1 MTTMNPED
9 KPAGQAFAVPQGFS
23 PQPQDRLPPMAQA
36 DMTPAQQAA
45 AAALI
50 AGPRKA
56 VFGPFIALLRS
67 PELMGRL
74 GKVGEY
80 LRFDSVLDAR
90 IRELAMCVVAR
101 TVCNQ
106 FEWLMHAPLA
116 LQAGVAGS
124 TLASVAAGK
133 HPRGL
138 PDDEL
143 AALELVQE
151 VLQHHGASDASYAEA
166 LALFGEQGVVELVSL
181 VGYFVTVCWV
191 MNVART
197 PTQGVPGLS
206 ALAAFPP

>member
-1 MTTMNPED
+1 MNPKD
-9 KPAGQAFAVPQGFS
+9 KPAGQPFAVPQGFS
-23 PQPQDRLPPMAQA
+23 SQPQDRLPPMARA

-45 AAALI
+45 ADALV

-67 PELMGRL
+67 PELMSRL

-90 IRELAMCVVAR
+90 IRELVMCVVAR
-101 TVCNQ
+101 AVGNQ

-116 LQAGVAGS
+116 LQAGVAAP

-138 PDDEL
+138 PADEL
-143 AALELVQE
+143 AALELAQE

-197 PTQGVPGLS
+197 PAPGVPGLS

>member
-1 MTTMNPED
+1 MDTKD
-9 KPAGQAFAVPQGFS
+9 KQAGQAFAVPQGFS
-23 PQPQDRLPPMAQA
+23 PQPQDRLPLMARA
-36 DMTPAQQAA
+36 DMTAAQQTAA
-45 AAALI
+45 DTLI

-56 VFGPFIALLRS
+56 VFGPFIPLLRS

-80 LRFDSVLDAR
+80 LRFESVLEVR

-101 TVCNQ
+101 AVSNQ

-116 LQAGVAGS
+116 LQAGVAAA
-124 TLASVAAGK
+124 TLESIAAGK

-138 PDDEL
+138 PADEL
-143 AALELVQE
+143 AAVELAQE
-151 VLQHHGASDASYAEA
+151 VLQHHGASDATYAEA
-166 LALFGEQGVVELVSL
+166 LALFGEQGVVELISL

-197 PTQGVPGLS
+197 PTQGVPGFS

>member
-1 MTTMNPED
+1 MNTED
-9 KPAGQAFAVPQGFS
+9 KKAGQVVAVPQGFS
-23 PQPQDRLPPMAQA
+23 PQSQDRLPLMARA

-45 AAALI
+45 ADALI

-56 VFGPFIALLRS
+56 VVGPFIPLLRS

-80 LRFDSVLDAR
+80 LRFESVLEVR
-90 IRELAMCVVAR
+90 IRELVMCAVAR
-101 TVCNQ
+101 AVSNQ

-116 LQAGVAGS
+116 VHAGVAAS
-124 TLASVAAGK
+124 TLEAIAAGK

-138 PDDEL
+138 PADEL
-143 AALELVQE
+143 AAVELVQE
-151 VLQHHGASDASYAEA
+151 VLQHHGASDATYAEA
-166 LALFGEQGVVELVSL
+166 LAQFGEQGLVELVSL

-197 PTQGVPGLS
+197 PTQGVPGFS